1 VPLQDGYS
9 RDDAKSYNRRAR
21 QLFWRG
27 AVPADCPVWNLND
40 DAVVDWVAD
49 YQTKNDLLPDGKL
62 GVSTMIVMMAEKRG
76 GLGDIIIDGKELHID
91 GFRVARMF
99 SPDSSAASV
108 SPDICCVLAQPEMD
122 RAVRERL
129 EGASP
134 LRSHFSID
142 SSFGTHSES
151 LVIQWADPL
160 RAVPFCPPK
169 ATGDYPVMRQCIGIE
184 FENALLG
191 FQLDND
197 ERRWD
202 RRRDYVKGQLG
213 TSQIRQP
220 ELYNEQITAFAHLRD
235 ILVNHCGIK
244 NIFPTD
250 SDGVYLTKELTCQQ
264 LADFHGFAAKFN
276 YAQQNNEPGVGF
288 VVHLDKLFKAA
299 EPQKAPEAPVTEQIQ
314 EQSQNVQVKSE
325 ENPKTPENDTVLE
338 EKSKFDPKPTQSFS
352 PHMEEDPRFSLS
364 AAIAAAW
371 QSGKAARGARMAER
385 TRHFDAD

>member
-1 VPLQDGYS
+1 MPLQDGYS

-27 AVPADCPVWNLND
+27 AVPPESPVWNLND
-40 DAVVDWVAD
+40 DAVVDWVAE
-49 YQTKNDLLPDGKL
+49 YQSKNDLLPDGKL

-76 GLGDIIIDGKELHID
+76 GLGDLIIDGKEVHVD

-99 SPDSSAASV
+99 LPDPSSASV
-108 SPDICCVLAQPEMD
+108 KPDMCCVLAQPEMD
-122 RAVRERL
+122 RAVRERI
-129 EGASP
+129 EGSSP

-151 LVIQWADPL
+151 LVIQWADPM

-169 ATGDYPVMRQCIGIE
+169 ATGDYPVLRQCIGIE

-202 RRRDYVKGQLG
+202 RRRDYIKGQLG
-213 TSQIRQP
+213 KSQIRQP
-220 ELYNEQITAFAHLRD
+220 ELYVEQIKAFAHLRD
-235 ILVNHCGIK
+235 ILVDHCGIQ
-244 NIFPTD
+244 NVFPTD
-250 SDGVYLTKELTCQQ
+250 ADGAYITQELSNSE
-264 LADFHGFAAKFN
+264 LAEFHGFAAKFN

-288 VVHLDKLFKAA
+288 VVHLDTLFKAVVP
-299 EPQKAPEAPVTEQIQ
+299 EKTVEAPVAV
-314 EQSQNVQVKSE
+314 QSAAPAQDVQQKVEEVVNV
-325 ENPKTPENDTVLE
+325 PKNDAVLE
-338 EKSKFDPKPTQSFS
+338 EKSNFAPKPTQSFS
-352 PHMEEDPRFSLS
+352 PHMEEDPRFNLS